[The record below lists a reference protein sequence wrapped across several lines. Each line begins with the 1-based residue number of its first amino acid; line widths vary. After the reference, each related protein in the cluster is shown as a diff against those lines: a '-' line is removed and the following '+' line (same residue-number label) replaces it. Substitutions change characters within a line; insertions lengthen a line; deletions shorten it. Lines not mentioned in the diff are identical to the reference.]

1 MKRFPLFQEFIGC
14 VTQGEKPRELI
25 AIQIETVRGYEHARP
40 KTRMA
45 CAQMGFRSNPCQRVF
60 VVDPCS
66 VVFRPPDAKRILR
79 NQYDYLGPDRCRIQS
94 AHLKRLQ
101 DTAAKFLFFERN
113 SIAHSML

>member
-45 CAQMGFRSNPCQRVF
+45 CA
-60 VVDPCS
+60 
-66 VVFRPPDAKRILR
+66 
-79 NQYDYLGPDRCRIQS
+79 
-94 AHLKRLQ
+94 
-101 DTAAKFLFFERN
+101 
-113 SIAHSML
+113 